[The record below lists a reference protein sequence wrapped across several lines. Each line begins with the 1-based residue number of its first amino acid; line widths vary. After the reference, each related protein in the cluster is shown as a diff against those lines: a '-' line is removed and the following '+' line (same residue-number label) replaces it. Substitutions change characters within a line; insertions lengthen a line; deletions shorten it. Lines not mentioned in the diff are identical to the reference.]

1 MSITLQVMDRQA
13 ESLSRRTER
22 ALRDEL
28 ERIES
33 VEREAGVPLD
43 FQQKMD
49 IQRRLQLIELKAAKQ
64 ERERA
69 DRARLKDATPPAA
82 ACSHRP
88 PSPAHDGQQ
97 SAGARRA
104 SHLRCVCVC
113 GCVCVCV
120 CVGARD
126 SS

>member
-1 MSITLQVMDRQA
+1 MDRQA
-13 ESLSRRTER
+13 EGLGRRTER

-69 DRARLKDATPPAA
+69 ERARLKDAPPAA
-82 ACSHRP
+82 ECSHRP
-88 PSPAHDGQQ
+88 PTHAHEGQQ
-97 SAGARRA
+97 VAGARRA
-104 SHLRCVCVC
+104 GHLR
-113 GCVCVCV
+113 
-120 CVGARD
+120 
-126 SS
+126 

>member
-49 IQRRLQLIELKAAKQ
+49 IQRRLQLIELKAAS
-64 ERERA
+64 R
-69 DRARLKDATPPAA
+69 
-82 ACSHRP
+82 
-88 PSPAHDGQQ
+88 
-97 SAGARRA
+97 SASALTAPG
-104 SHLRCVCVC
+104 
-113 GCVCVCV
+113 
-120 CVGARD
+120 
-126 SS
+126 